1 MVKNYNLYLVKMCE
15 FGRLY
20 SLKLVDEETWAWIN
34 KESKIYGD
42 NGEEYIA
49 IPEEIKEKMYLEN
62 ISSCSENIEFWE
74 EYYEQ
79 FKGHYSEYGNDPKEL
94 AKQRVENMMGEK
106 KKFIKKGR
114 VEIIESDDQVNAKA
128 LEAPAIVDEKGK
140 TLIFEK
146 IKELND
152 YLKGA
157 DMTLSGEV
165 EGNME

>member
-1 MVKNYNLYLVKMCE
+1 
-15 FGRLY
+15 
-20 SLKLVDEETWAWIN
+20 
-34 KESKIYGD
+34 
-42 NGEEYIA
+42 
-49 IPEEIKEKMYLEN
+49 
-62 ISSCSENIEFWE
+62 
-74 EYYEQ
+74 
-79 FKGHYSEYGNDPKEL
+79 
-94 AKQRVENMMGEK
+94 MMGEK